1 MWRDR
6 RVVIGLGEPLIELQP
21 RPEGELGVAF
31 GGDVANLLVCL
42 VRLLENPSYEVRLV
56 TALGDSG
63 YSDWLRH
70 RLTAEGLQLAEGFR
84 AGEPGIYG
92 IPPDPARR
100 PASSYWRGDSAARRF
115 FGSITV
121 QSLEDVVG
129 QTDILVISGITLAL
143 CSRESFE
150 ELCSWL
156 EHHPERLVVFDSNY
170 RPALWPSPDEARLR
184 NGRLEGLASVV
195 MTSMEDE
202 TQLWGASTV
211 KHAFERLAN
220 FPQEVVIRAG
230 KDGCYVGPAEDW
242 KHIPAETTTGVSTVG
257 AGDSHAAAYIAGRL
271 SGLSAVDSAA
281 YGNRVAAVI
290 VQQFGAVA
298 GRSVRLPKL
307 VRPTTIPQ
315 GL

>member
-21 RPEGELGVAF
+21 RPSGEIGVAF

-42 VRLLENPSYEVRLV
+42 VRLLEDPTCDVRLV

-63 YSDWLRH
+63 YSDWLRQ
-70 RLTAEGLQLAEGFR
+70 RLAIDGLQLAESVM

-115 FGSITV
+115 FASITV
-121 QSLEDVVG
+121 QALQDLVGRTDV
-129 QTDILVISGITLAL
+129 LVISGITLSL
-143 CSRESFE
+143 CSEKSFE
-150 ELCSWL
+150 ELCRWL
-156 EHHPERLVVFDSNY
+156 ELHPEWVVVFDSNY

-211 KHAFERLAN
+211 NHAFERLAN
-220 FPQEVVIRAG
+220 FPHEVVIRAG
-230 KDGCYVGPAEDW
+230 KDGCYVGPAEGW
-242 KHIPAETTTGVSTVG
+242 KHISAETTTGVSTVG

-281 YGNRVAAVI
+281 YGNSVAAVI

-298 GRSVRLPKL
+298 GRGVRLPKL
-307 VRPTTIPQ
+307 VRPTSIP
-315 GL
+315 